1 MWLGWATQHPL
12 PPLIDLLLSPLHPPP
27 TQTTPTPASSPL
39 SLPPACLALTRCRSR
54 NRPHPA
60 DKEINT
66 NETRHKKQTSFT
78 MYNIGILYN
87 QYLSIF
93 AKLYCMENIFTSVMK
108 KIDGFVSNQP
118 QTYSNYHLKA
128 DQV

>member
-1 MWLGWATQHPL
+1 MAL
-12 PPLIDLLLSPLHPPP
+12 PC
-27 TQTTPTPASSPL
+27 PAP
-39 SLPPACLALTRCRSR
+39 TRCGRR
-54 NRPHPA
+54 NGHHPAA

-93 AKLYCMENIFTSVMK
+93 SKLYCMENIFTSVK
-108 KIDGFVSNQP
+108 PKRIR
-118 QTYSNYHLKA
+118 Y
-128 DQV
+128 